1 MDELLAFWRARL
13 DETEWIA
20 QGAARTDD
28 GHGGKWLPVHF
39 GAAGFDAR
47 VDDHIALHDPDR
59 ALRDVAADRAILA
72 EYVAVRKLQG
82 LTGTKKDGYRDWILR
97 QRVAV
102 YSDHP
107 SYKEDW
113 KP

>member
-1 MDELLAFWRARL
+1 VDELLAFWREQL
-13 DETEWIA
+13 DETEAYQW
-20 QGAARTDD
+20 D
-28 GHGGKWLPVHF
+28 VHRSDC
-39 GAAGFDAR
+39 ATAGPISFPCDCGYPAR
-47 VDDHIALHDPDR
+47 V
-59 ALRDVAADRAILA
+59 LREVAADRAILA

-107 SYKEDW
+107 SYKEEW